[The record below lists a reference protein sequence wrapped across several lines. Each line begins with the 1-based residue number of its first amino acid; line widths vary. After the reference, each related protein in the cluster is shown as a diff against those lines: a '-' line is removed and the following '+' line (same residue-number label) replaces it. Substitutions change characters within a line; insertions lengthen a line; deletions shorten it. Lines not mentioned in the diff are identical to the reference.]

1 MDVLQTVTNIEGRYL
16 GIPNKLTVEAKELL
30 DTTLA
35 SYLDETH
42 TLYINED
49 FLSGGP
55 AKEVLTACCHEVY
68 HAYQHRIVDA
78 YHHAD
83 EREKDLQIY
92 RKALLYS
99 KEFENYTSGTE
110 NYFTYYTQ
118 QCEIDA
124 RSYAAS
130 AADEYMERIAEYL
143 EE

>member
-1 MDVLQTVTNIEGRYL
+1 M
-16 GIPNKLTVEAKELL
+16 EAKELL

-92 RKALLYS
+92 RKALYNS
-99 KEFENYTSGTE
+99 KEFENIQAEPKITLLITRSSVRLTQGVMLRLPRMIHGKNRRISG
-110 NYFTYYTQ
+110 
-118 QCEIDA
+118 
-124 RSYAAS
+124 
-130 AADEYMERIAEYL
+130 RIKAKRL
-143 EE
+143 